1 MEGQGVLPCPG
12 LEVHAAW
19 LSKKLLFLSSSLQ
32 EEKGTVR
39 RARPQRPCS
48 WLTCTAW
55 LVLEAEACLCG
66 PGGVTG
72 GVSLR

>member
-32 EEKGTVR
+32 EETGTVR
-39 RARPQRPCS
+39 RAGPQRPCS
-48 WLTCTAW
+48 RLTRTAC

-66 PGGVTG
+66 PGG
-72 GVSLR
+72 SQAECP